1 VDIISLIM
9 GYGMSHVCCINGFN
23 FVRQTRPMLVTRRVL
38 KEKDILLVWSISYK
52 NTDNER
58 QCER

>member
-1 VDIISLIM
+1 
-9 GYGMSHVCCINGFN
+9 MSHVCCINGFN